1 MTAMPDQ
8 TLQLHAIVRNY
19 AHSDVPLGRP
29 TTLREAGIDR
39 LDLPMIAL
47 DIEDAFDVH
56 FGPIDDGLSTVG
68 DLIDRLQG
76 CLAAKAMP
84 RARRQRRRSS
94 WMSTSAS

>member
-1 MTAMPDQ
+1 MPDQ
-8 TLQLHAIVRNY
+8 PLQLHAILRNY
-19 AHSDVPLGRP
+19 AHCDAPLRRA

-68 DLIDRLQG
+68 DLIDRLRR

-84 RARRQRRRSS
+84 RVRQPRRRSS
-94 WMSTSAS
+94 WVSTSA

>member
-8 TLQLHAIVRNY
+8 TLKLHAIVRNY
-19 AHSDVPLGRP
+19 AHCNAPLRRA

-56 FGPIDDGLSTVG
+56 FGSVDDSLIAVG
-68 DLIDRLQG
+68 DLIDRLQS

-84 RARRQRRRSS
+84 RVRQPRRRSS
-94 WMSTSAS
+94 WVSTSA